1 MAAPRKYDALAIALL
16 GWRIGF
22 LQMAREEGFDPPPR
36 LKINA
41 LLTLLILTRI
51 YEYRRRRK
59 SIPFVEA
66 RDIEET
72 LQALNLPAP
81 IRITRECLHWLE
93 ENHYIG
99 NIIDDPQPFTA
110 KRYVPALRAFS
121 LLRTMRYR
129 ITGLEGR
136 FGERCKGPTSGAPI

>member
-1 MAAPRKYDALAIALL
+1 MAATRKYDALAIALL

-22 LQMAREEGFDPPPR
+22 LQMAQEEGFDPPPR
-36 LKINA
+36 FKINA
-41 LLTLLILTRI
+41 LLTLLILARI

-72 LQALNLPAP
+72 LQSLNLPAP
-81 IRITRECLHWLE
+81 IRIIRECLHWLE
-93 ENHYIG
+93 KNHYIG

-110 KRYVPALRAFS
+110 KRYVPALRAAS
-121 LLRTMRYR
+121 LLRSMRYR
-129 ITGLEGR
+129 ITELEGR
-136 FGERCKGPTSGAPI
+136 FGKICRGIS